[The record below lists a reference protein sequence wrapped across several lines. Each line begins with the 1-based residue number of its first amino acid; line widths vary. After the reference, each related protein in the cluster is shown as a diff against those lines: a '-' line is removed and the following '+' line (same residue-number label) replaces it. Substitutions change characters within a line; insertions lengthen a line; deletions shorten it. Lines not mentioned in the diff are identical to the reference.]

1 MLKYKYIIVRN
12 FNLCL
17 FIYRAFSHC
26 KYAGQKTYCAT
37 HCCGLC
43 N

>member
-26 KYAGQKTYCAT
+26 KYAGQKKL
-37 HCCGLC
+37 LC
-43 N
+43 NSLLWIV